1 MTIKGNAL
9 HIAIDLGT
17 AFSGFA
23 SSMQNA
29 NQQEV
34 TLTVTYPDKPS
45 GYEYCKQP
53 SRLLYRKLVPNP
65 TRREHYDFI
74 ATGFT
79 VDMTL
84 LRVSTFAQL
93 AHLMDFLDESLT
105 SCRICWVADS
115 AVHLHVWILGSWA

>member
-1 MTIKGNAL
+1 MIKTNAL

-29 NQQEV
+29 DQKDV
-34 TLTVTYPDKPS
+34 TLTFTYPDKPG

-79 VDMTL
+79 VDKEL
-84 LRVSTFAQL
+84 QRVSTCLLELLNGLGQL
-93 AHLMDFLDESLT
+93 AGSYGLLT
-105 SCRICWVADS
+105 
-115 AVHLHVWILGSWA
+115 LHVQKLDI